1 VKSLAVWRINAKN
14 QRILISNR
22 SQKETLFWL
31 WGPVI
36 CGSQGRVECGKM
48 SELKIRIETD
58 EWTYEEYI
66 EA

>member
-1 VKSLAVWRINAKN
+1 MADKREKSENTHKQQVSERDTLLAV
-14 QRILISNR
+14 
-22 SQKETLFWL
+22 
-31 WGPVI
+31 GPVI
-36 CGSQGRVECGKM
+36 SGLQGRVECGKM

>member
-14 QRILISNR
+14 RRILISNR
-22 SQKETLFWL
+22 FQKRILFRL

-36 CGSQGRVECGKM
+36 SGLQGRVECGNM

>member
-1 VKSLAVWRINAKN
+1 MADKREKSENTHKQQVAEGDTLLAVGACNLRIT
-14 QRILISNR
+14 R
-22 SQKETLFWL
+22 
-31 WGPVI
+31 
-36 CGSQGRVECGKM
+36 RVECGKM